1 MFASWRVGPTGSRPV
16 FRNSPTVLKACKNC
30 RAKKVK
36 CTGELS
42 GCQRCETLD
51 INCTYT
57 PGTGRKRRIS
67 HAGSAKKKDEP
78 TSRQSQDAK
87 QPAANTGAMQPL
99 PEGPVDHS
107 NIDFVRTS
115 ESNDVGNRFIADM
128 EQWSAFS
135 DFGSELST
143 TGANALDFQS
153 TPSSGYPVDM
163 MSWDETQPSAT
174 STAIYHGTA
183 TTMHNVADQTTV
195 DLLSQTHLGI
205 EAEKQVQFHT
215 KAPARS
221 QVAEPLNTDLRDP
234 KACNCLQRI
243 VLLINE
249 LETSAHN
256 LNGNDG
262 DEYDKPSD
270 DRLFQS
276 KRGLDSALGLH
287 KEALCYGDLMRRCQQ
302 CSYRSETRTML
313 LLLANRLVVLCTE
326 MVSSYDDF
334 TKTSDKSTRTSQELA
349 VLITVGDYEADSYV
363 ERDAVLQELVAF
375 QLRALQAFLTS
386 LSESHRSHSAD
397 FRSAKNRITALL
409 QRLFQCTTVSTPS
422 SLLRGLQQKVK

>member
-1 MFASWRVGPTGSRPV
+1 
-16 FRNSPTVLKACKNC
+16 
-30 RAKKVK
+30 
-36 CTGELS
+36 
-42 GCQRCETLD
+42 LD
-51 INCTYT
+51 IDCTYT
-57 PGTGRKRRIS
+57 PGTGRKHRIS
-67 HAGSAKKKDEP
+67 LAGPAKEKDEP

-87 QPAANTGAMQPL
+87 PPAANTGAMQPL
-99 PEGPVDHS
+99 PEGSLDHS
-107 NIDFVRTS
+107 NMEFVRTS
-115 ESNDVGNRFIADM
+115 ESNDGRNHFIADM
-128 EQWSAFS
+128 ERWSVFS
-135 DFGSELST
+135 DIGSELST

-163 MSWDETQPSAT
+163 VSWDETQPSAT

-183 TTMHNVADQTTV
+183 TTMHNIADQTTV
-195 DLLSQTHLGI
+195 DLLSQTHPEL
-205 EAEKQVQFHT
+205 EAENQVQFHT
-215 KAPARS
+215 KAPVRS
-221 QVAEPLNTDLRDP
+221 QVAEPLNTDLRHQ

-249 LETSAHN
+249 LETSPHN
-256 LNGNDG
+256 LNGND
-262 DEYDKPSD
+262 DDDYDKPSD
-270 DRLFQS
+270 DRLLHS

-334 TKTSDKSTRTSQELA
+334 IKTSDKSTRPSQELA
-349 VLITVGDYEADSYV
+349 VLVTMGDYEVDSYV
-363 ERDAVLQELVAF
+363 ERDAVLHELVAF

-386 LSESHRSHSAD
+386 LSESHPSHSAK
-397 FRSAKNRITALL
+397 FGSAKNRITALL
-409 QRLFQCTTVSTPS
+409 QRLSQCTTVSTPT